1 MTLKEQI
8 ARDEGG
14 FRSKP
19 YRDSRG
25 FLTIGYGRC
34 LDTEGITMAEGEYLL
49 DNDIRDKSIELLQK
63 IPWAETLDDA
73 RLGVLQNMAYNLG
86 VQGLLGFHKMLAAM
100 QKGDWAMAAI
110 EALNSEWARQVG
122 PRAYRISRQLET
134 GIWI

>member
-49 DNDIRDKSIELLQK
+49 DNDIRSKSAELLTVLS
-63 IPWAETLDDA
+63 WVADLDEV
-73 RLGVLQNMAYNLG
+73 RRGVLENMAYNLG

-100 QKGDWAMAAI
+100 QKGDWATAAI
-110 EALNSEWARQVG
+110 EALNSEWAQQVG
-122 PRAYRISRQLET
+122 SRAYRLSRQIET
-134 GIWI
+134 GVWT

>member
-34 LDTEGITMAEGEYLL
+34 LDTEGINMAEGEYLL
-49 DNDIRDKSIELLQK
+49 DNDIRSKSIELVKAL
-63 IPWAETLDDA
+63 PWVTELDEA
-73 RLGVLQNMAYNLG
+73 RRGVLENMAYNLG
-86 VQGLLGFHKMLAAM
+86 VQGLLGFHKMLSAM
-100 QKGDWAMAAI
+100 QKGDWALAAV
-110 EALNSEWARQVG
+110 EALNSEWAHQVG
-122 PRAYRISRQLET
+122 PRAYRLSRQLEE
-134 GIWI
+134 GKWV